1 MEKMISKVD
10 YTSLTEKETK
20 ESIIEVC
27 KNAIEYNVAS
37 VCVYSKW
44 VKLVSELL
52 KDSQVKTCTVIS
64 FPDGSDETTDK
75 MLETMQAIKDG
86 ADEIDMVFDYNY
98 LKNGGDEYELYKDV
112 QSVKR
117 VCSIYS
123 KELKVIIE
131 SGLLNDEETVIATRL
146 SIKGGA
152 DYVKTSTGK
161 VSVGAEIEK
170 VKIIYDTIRY
180 LGVEDS
186 VKIKASGGIRTKEDM
201 ELFNPYVDRFGMG
214 YGSIDSI
221 IKGEKTSSY
230 Y

>member
-37 VCVYSKW
+37 VCVYPKW

-86 ADEIDMVFDYNY
+86 ADEIDMVINIPA
-98 LKNGGDEYELYKDV
+98 LKNKEYDI
-112 QSVKR
+112 VKQD
-117 VCSIYS
+117 I
-123 KELKVIIE
+123 KEVVKSADGKTVKVILE
-131 SGLLNDEETVIATRL
+131 TCLLKDEEIKKACQL
-146 SIKGGA
+146 SLEGGA
-152 DYVKTSTGK
+152 DFVKTSTGF
-161 VSVGAEIEK
+161 STGGAEISD
-170 VKIIYDTIRY
+170 VK
-180 LGVEDS
+180 LMKS
-186 VKIKASGGIRTKEDM
+186 VVKDKMKIKASGGIRNKEKALEM
-201 ELFNPYVDRFGMG
+201 IEAGADRIGASS
-214 YGSIDSI
+214 SIKI
-221 IKGEKTSSY
+221 VEG
-230 Y
+230 